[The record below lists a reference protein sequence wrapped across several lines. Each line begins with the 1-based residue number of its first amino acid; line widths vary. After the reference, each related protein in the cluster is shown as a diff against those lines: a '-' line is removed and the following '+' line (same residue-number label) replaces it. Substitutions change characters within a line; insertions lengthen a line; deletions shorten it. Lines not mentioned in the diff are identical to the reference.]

1 MKKLNKKALQI
12 ILGIYIVLIVVFVIF
27 LLVLNNSLL
36 NKILLENIYIILFLL
51 IITFVVNY
59 FILSKKTSTTNLNHL
74 ADIIISEVFNENKLG
89 IEYEEDLKQMLK
101 KLNKEKKTSMYSM
114 EKYKNAEKI
123 RSEFTANVTHELKT
137 PLTSIIG
144 YAELIELGLAKDEE
158 AKTFAKTIGEDA
170 NKLLMTINDIII
182 LSKYDDP
189 TSIKIE
195 KIHFYIGDFIDELV
209 KSIENVASLKKV
221 KILKE
226 LDNFE
231 VYADKNKIKDLVNN
245 LLSNAIKYNKPYGLI
260 SVKLYKKNGNCVIEI
275 SDTGIGIKETDINR
289 IFERFY
295 VVDKARGKKSGTGLG
310 LAIVKHV
317 ALVHNG
323 TIEIKSKLGEG
334 STFKFS
340 FPLNENNDLNQKEH

>member
-1 MKKLNKKALQI
+1 MKKINRKALKTILCIYMVLLIALLTFLAILNKPLLNEILINNIFIILLLLVITFIVNYLILNKK
-12 ILGIYIVLIVVFVIF
+12 VSR
-27 LLVLNNSLL
+27 N
-36 NKILLENIYIILFLL
+36 
-51 IITFVVNY
+51 
-59 FILSKKTSTTNLNHL
+59 NLNYL
-74 ADIIISEVFNENKLG
+74 ADIIISEVFNENKLD

-101 KLNKEKKTSMYSM
+101 KLNNEKKTSMYSM

-137 PLTSIIG
+137 PLTSIMG
-144 YAELIELGLAKDEE
+144 YAELIELGLAKEEE
-158 AKTFAKTIGEDA
+158 AKSFAKVIGEDA

-189 TSIKIE
+189 TLIEIE
-195 KIHFYIGDFIDELV
+195 KEHFYIGEFIEELV

-231 VYADKNKIKDLVNN
+231 VFADKNKIKDLVNN
-245 LLSNAIKYNKPYGLI
+245 LLSNAIKYNKPYGI
-260 SVKLYKKNGNCVIEI
+260 IRVKLYRENENCVLEI
-275 SDTGIGIKETDINR
+275 SDTGIGIKESDINR

-323 TIEIKSKLGEG
+323 TIEIKSKVGKG
-334 STFKFS
+334 STFTFK
-340 FPLNENNDLNQKEH
+340 FPLNENKVKSQKEH